1 MTQTPFHSP
10 PPSSRSNVGSRMN
23 MEERTIEER
32 AARERAERARVERA
46 DVRAEDF
53 SAKDIVTEGYAIEGD
68 SPEGYATKDDQPRPA
83 ERPLGTSY
91 LGEGT
96 TEESWQRWRQIQG
109 NFVDDPRRSV
119 ADAHGLVGEVIDG
132 IVHRFE
138 NERQEL
144 EQRWSSGEDVS
155 TEDLRHCLQ
164 RYRDFFGRLL
174 ANLGEVKV

>member
-32 AARERAERARVERA
+32 AARERAERARAERE

-68 SPEGYATKDDQPRPA
+68 SPEDYATKDDPPRPA

-96 TEESWQRWRQIQG
+96 TEELMI
-109 NFVDDPRRSV
+109 DD
-119 ADAHGLVGEVIDG
+119 
-132 IVHRFE
+132 
-138 NERQEL
+138 
-144 EQRWSSGEDVS
+144 
-155 TEDLRHCLQ
+155 
-164 RYRDFFGRLL
+164 
-174 ANLGEVKV
+174 

>member
-32 AARERAERARVERA
+32 AARERAER
-46 DVRAEDF
+46 VRAEQADV
-53 SAKDIVTEGYAIEGD
+53 AAQDVGAEDVADE
-68 SPEGYATKDDQPRPA
+68 PRPA

-96 TEESWQRWRQIQG
+96 TEDSWQRWRQIQA

-138 NERQEL
+138 NERQQL

-174 ANLGEVKV
+174 ANLGDVKV

>member
-10 PPSSRSNVGSRMN
+10 PPSSRSNVGSRMSL
-23 MEERTIEER
+23 EERTIEER
-32 AARERAERARVERA
+32 AARERAERARAERA

-53 SAKDIVTEGYAIEGD
+53 SAKDIVTEGYATEGD
-68 SPEGYATKDDQPRPA
+68 ATQGDQPRPA

-91 LGEGT
+91 LGEGM
-96 TEESWQRWRQIQG
+96 TEDSWQRWRQIQG

-138 NERQEL
+138 NERQQL
-144 EQRWSSGEDVS
+144 
-155 TEDLRHCLQ
+155 
-164 RYRDFFGRLL
+164 
-174 ANLGEVKV
+174 

>member
-10 PPSSRSNVGSRMN
+10 PPSSRSNVGSRMD

-32 AARERAERARVERA
+32 AARERAERARADLSARDDAAMHAIDEPRAPER
-46 DVRAEDF
+46 
-53 SAKDIVTEGYAIEGD
+53 S
-68 SPEGYATKDDQPRPA
+68 
-83 ERPLGTSY
+83 LGTSY

-96 TEESWQRWRQIQG
+96 TEDSWERWRQIQA
-109 NFVDDPRRSV
+109 NFVDDPRNSV

-138 NERQEL
+138 NERQQL

-155 TEDLRHCLQ
+155 TEELRHCLQ

>member
-1 MTQTPFHSP
+1 MTQTPFQSP
-10 PPSSRSNVGSRMN
+10 PPSSRSNGSRMSL
-23 MEERTIEER
+23 EERTLEER
-32 AARERAERARVERA
+32 AARERAERALAERA
-46 DVRAEDF
+46 DVSVEAPAEK
-53 SAKDIVTEGYAIEGD
+53 AVA
-68 SPEGYATKDDQPRPA
+68 A

-96 TEESWQRWRQIQG
+96 TDDSWQRWRQIQA

-119 ADAHGLVGEVIDG
+119 SDAHGLVGEVIEG

-138 NERQEL
+138 NERLEL